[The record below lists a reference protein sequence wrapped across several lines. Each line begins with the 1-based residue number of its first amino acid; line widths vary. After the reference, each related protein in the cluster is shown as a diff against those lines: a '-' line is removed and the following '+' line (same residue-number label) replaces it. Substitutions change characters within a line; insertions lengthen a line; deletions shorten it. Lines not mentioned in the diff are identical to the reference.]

1 MSVILTIFGIGLL
14 LVIHEGGHY
23 FAARAVGIRVKVFA
37 IGFGP
42 RLFGWQRNG
51 TDFRVSLLPLGGYVQ
66 VSGDDPSRPPRPGD
80 LFYASAKQRLL
91 FYAGGIMANFL
102 FAFLIIPVL
111 FFVGVPFVSP
121 TVGAVSPDSPAWSA
135 GMLPDDVVLSIN
147 EREVH
152 GFRHISSGIALAERD
167 TSLDIVV
174 MRDGERVSLNLKPQ
188 FDEEKGFSTIGVAPA
203 YDLSLAPDS
212 DIAKVMGEHSQ
223 LVAINGLEIN
233 NALGSQLALLSLG
246 DGRSDFI
253 LSGLNSANQRRD
265 FTFQSS
271 DYVNR
276 TLAAP
281 AQLGVTVL
289 AQQVSV
295 ARGIFSEILVAG
307 DRIVAMNYQPLHISQ
322 PLSKQSD
329 LLEAI
334 SMRAS
339 GNLALSVVDTQN
351 NLRQVRVPP
360 TTAHQLLQDLAL
372 VPNDDMAFY
381 VHPQSAA
388 FAAGLRTGCSILR
401 ANDVAIQKM
410 SDLRSVISSNTEG
423 ESINFTVLQNG
434 SDEPTE
440 IGVIP
445 AAIPQL
451 DFGLMLMMKPTTVV
465 ARQPLHAISLG
476 FREAKAMVSEV
487 ATTAKRLF
495 TGEVASKNM
504 GGIISI
510 GVMTN
515 SFASQGLVSLFF
527 FLCLISVNLGVLNF
541 IPIPALDGGHI
552 LFALY
557 EIVSGR
563 KVSVAVQ
570 NVFQII
576 GVVLVLSMLV
586 FVTSN
591 DIQRLLQ

>member
-174 MRDGERVSLNLKPQ
+174 KRDGERVNLKLQPL
-188 FDEEKGFSTIGVAPA
+188 FDEEKGFSTIGIAPA

-212 DIAKVMGEHSQ
+212 DIAKVMGEYSQ
-223 LVAINGLEIN
+223 LVAINGLEIS

-246 DGRSDFI
+246 DGRSDFV
-253 LSGLNSANQRRD
+253 LSGLNTNNQRRD
-265 FTFQSS
+265 FTFESS
-271 DYVNR
+271 DYVNS
-276 TLAAP
+276 TLDAP

-295 ARGIFSEILVAG
+295 ARGIFSETLVAG
-307 DRIVAMNYQPLHISQ
+307 DRIVAINDH

-334 SMRAS
+334 S
-339 GNLALSVVDTQN
+339 LAQSETLTLSVVDTQN
-351 NLRQVRVPP
+351 DMRQVLVPP
-360 TTAHQLLQDLAL
+360 TSAHQLLQDLAL
-372 VPNDDMAFY
+372 VTNDDMAFY

-423 ESINFTVLQNG
+423 HSINFTVLQNG

-440 IGVIP
+440 IAVTP

-451 DFGLMLMMKPTTVV
+451 DFGLMLMTKSTTVV

-563 KVSVAVQ
+563 KVSVAMQ
-570 NVFQII
+570 NIFQII

>member
-174 MRDGERVSLNLKPQ
+174 KRDGERVNLKLQPL
-188 FDEEKGFSTIGVAPA
+188 FDEEKGFSTIGIAPA

-212 DIAKVMGEHSQ
+212 DIAKVMGEYSQ
-223 LVAINGLEIN
+223 LVAINGLEIS

-246 DGRSDFI
+246 DGRSNFV
-253 LSGLNSANQRRD
+253 LSGLNTNNQRRD
-265 FTFQSS
+265 FTFESS
-271 DYVNR
+271 DYVNS
-276 TLAAP
+276 TLDAP

-295 ARGIFSEILVAG
+295 ARGIFSETLVAG
-307 DRIVAMNYQPLHISQ
+307 DRIVAINDQ

-334 SMRAS
+334 SLTDS
-339 GNLALSVVDTQN
+339 ETLTLSVVDTQN
-351 NLRQVRVPP
+351 DMRQVRVPS
-360 TTAHQLLQDLAL
+360 TSAHQLLQDLAL
-372 VPNDDMAFY
+372 VTNDDMAFY

-423 ESINFTVLQNG
+423 HSINFTVLQNG

-440 IGVIP
+440 IAVTP

-451 DFGLMLMMKPTTVV
+451 DFGLMLMTKSTTVV

-476 FREAKAMVSEV
+476 FREAKAMISEV

-563 KVSVAVQ
+563 KVSVAMQ
-570 NVFQII
+570 NIFQII

>member
-121 TVGAVSPDSPAWSA
+121 TVGAVSPDSPAWNA

-174 MRDGERVSLNLKPQ
+174 MRDGERINLNLQPQ
-188 FDEEKGFSTIGVAPA
+188 FDEEKGFSTIGIAPA

-212 DIAKVMGEHSQ
+212 DISQAMGEYSQ
-223 LVAINGLEIN
+223 LVAINGLEIS

-246 DGRSDFI
+246 DGRSDFV
-253 LSGLNSANQRRD
+253 LSGLNADNQRRD

-271 DYVNR
+271 DYVNL

-295 ARGIFSEILVAG
+295 ARGMLSDILAAG
-307 DRIVAMNYQPLHISQ
+307 DKIVAINDH

-334 SMRAS
+334 SITGS
-339 GNLALSVVDTQN
+339 ETLTLSVVDTQN

-410 SDLRSVISSNTEG
+410 SDLRSVIGSNTEG
-423 ESINFTVLQNG
+423 QSINFIVLQND

-440 IGVIP
+440 IGVTP

-451 DFGLMLMMKPTTVV
+451 DLGLMLMMKPTTVV

-570 NVFQII
+570 NIFQII
-576 GVVLVLSMLV
+576 GVVLVLSLLV

>member
-23 FAARAVGIRVKVFA
+23 FAARSVGIRVKVFA

-42 RLFGWQRNG
+42 RLFGWQSNG

-80 LFYASAKQRLL
+80 LFYASAQQRLL

-102 FAFLIIPVL
+102 FAFLIIPIL

-121 TVGAVSPDSPAWSA
+121 AIGGVSPGSPAWSA
-135 GMLPDDVVLSIN
+135 GMLPDDIVMSIN
-147 EREVH
+147 DREVH
-152 GFRHISSGIALAERD
+152 GFRHISSGIALAERGA
-167 TSLDIVV
+167 SLAVAV
-174 MRDGERVSLNLKPQ
+174 KRDGELVNLSLQPQ
-188 FDEEKGFSTIGVAPA
+188 FDEEKGFSTIGISPA
-203 YDLSLAPDS
+203 YDLSLTPDS
-212 DIAKVMGEHSQ
+212 DIATSMGEYSQ
-223 LVAINGLEIN
+223 LVAINGLETSD
-233 NALGSQLALLSLG
+233 ALGSQLALLSLN
-246 DGRSDFI
+246 DGRSDFV
-253 LSGLNSANQRRD
+253 LGGLNADKQRRN
-265 FTFQSS
+265 FTFQSRA
-271 DYVNR
+271 YVNN
-276 TLAAP
+276 TITAP
-281 AQLGVTVL
+281 PQLGVTVL

-295 ARGIFSEILVAG
+295 ARGIFSEILTTGDKVVAING
-307 DRIVAMNYQPLHISQ
+307 DPI
-322 PLSKQSD
+322 SKQSD
-329 LLEAI
+329 LLAAMSSAGAKDLKI
-334 SMRAS
+334 
-339 GNLALSVVDTQN
+339 SVVDTQN
-351 NLRQVRVPP
+351 NLRQVSVPP
-360 TTAHQLLQDLAL
+360 VTAHQLLGDLAL
-372 VPNDDMAFY
+372 APNDDLAFY

-401 ANDVAIQKM
+401 ANDTAIQKM
-410 SDLRSVISSNTEG
+410 DDLRSVISNSAEG
-423 ESINFTVLQNG
+423 QSISFTVLQSG
-434 SDEPTE
+434 ETEQTE
-440 IGVIP
+440 IAVTP

-451 DFGLMLMMKPTTVV
+451 DFGLVLTVKPTTVV
-465 ARQPLHAISLG
+465 ARQPLRAISLG

-515 SFASQGLVSLFF
+515 TFASQGMVSLFF

-541 IPIPALDGGHI
+541 LPIPALDGGHI

-563 KVSVAVQ
+563 KVGIAVQ
-570 NVFQII
+570 NIFQIV
-576 GVVLVLSMLV
+576 GVVLVLSLLV

>member
-174 MRDGERVSLNLKPQ
+174 MRDGERVNLKLQPL
-188 FDEEKGFSTIGVAPA
+188 FDEEKGFSTIGIAPA

-212 DIAKVMGEHSQ
+212 DIAKAMGEYSQ
-223 LVAINGLEIN
+223 LVAINGLEIS

-246 DGRSDFI
+246 DGRSNFV
-253 LSGLNSANQRRD
+253 LSGLNTNNQRRD
-265 FTFQSS
+265 FTFESS

-295 ARGIFSEILVAG
+295 ARGIFSETLVPG
-307 DRIVAMNYQPLHISQ
+307 DRIVAINDH

-334 SMRAS
+334 S
-339 GNLALSVVDTQN
+339 LAKSETLTLSVVDTQN
-351 NLRQVRVPP
+351 DMRQVRVPP

-372 VPNDDMAFY
+372 VTNDDMAFY

-423 ESINFTVLQNG
+423 HSINFIVLQNG
-434 SDEPTE
+434 SNEPTE
-440 IGVIP
+440 IGVTP

-451 DFGLMLMMKPTTVV
+451 DFGLMLMTKSTTVV
-465 ARQPLHAISLG
+465 ARQPLRAISLG
-476 FREAKAMVSEV
+476 FREAKAMISEV

-576 GVVLVLSMLV
+576 GVVLVLSLLV

>member
-121 TVGAVSPDSPAWSA
+121 TVGAVSPDSPAWNA

-174 MRDGERVSLNLKPQ
+174 MRDGERINLNLQPQ
-188 FDEEKGFSTIGVAPA
+188 FDEEKGFSTIGIAPA

-212 DIAKVMGEHSQ
+212 DISQAMGEYSQ
-223 LVAINGLEIN
+223 LVAINGLEIS

-246 DGRSDFI
+246 DGRSDFV
-253 LSGLNSANQRRD
+253 LSGLNADNQRRD

-271 DYVNR
+271 DYVNL

-295 ARGIFSEILVAG
+295 ARGMLSDILAAG
-307 DRIVAMNYQPLHISQ
+307 DKIVAINDH

-334 SMRAS
+334 SITGS
-339 GNLALSVVDTQN
+339 ETLTLSVVDTQN

-410 SDLRSVISSNTEG
+410 SDLRSVIGSNTEG
-423 ESINFTVLQNG
+423 QSINFIVLQNG

-440 IGVIP
+440 IGVTP

-465 ARQPLHAISLG
+465 ARQPLRAISLG
-476 FREAKAMVSEV
+476 FREAKAMISEV

-576 GVVLVLSMLV
+576 GVVLVLSLLV

>member
-66 VSGDDPSRPPRPGD
+66 VSGDDPTRPPRPGD
-80 LFYASAKQRLL
+80 LFYAGAKQRLL

-111 FFVGVPFVSP
+111 FFVGVPFASP
-121 TVGAVSPDSPAWSA
+121 TVGSVSPDSPAWNA

-152 GFRHISSGIALAERD
+152 GFRHISSGIALAQRGA
-167 TSLDIVV
+167 SLDIVV
-174 MRDGERVSLNLKPQ
+174 KRDGERVSLNLLPQ
-188 FDEEKGFSTIGVAPA
+188 FDEEKGFSTIGVSPA

-212 DIAKVMGEHSQ
+212 DIAKSMGEYSQ
-223 LVAINGLEIN
+223 LVAINGLEII

-246 DGRSDFI
+246 DGRSDFV
-253 LSGLNSANQRRD
+253 LSGMNADNQRRD
-265 FTFQSS
+265 FSFQSS
-271 DYVNR
+271 DYVSS

-289 AQQVSV
+289 AQQVAG
-295 ARGIFSEILVAG
+295 ARGIFSETLVAG
-307 DRIVAMNYQPLHISQ
+307 DKVIAINGH

-334 SMRAS
+334 SIT
-339 GNLALSVVDTQN
+339 GPETLTLSVVDTQN
-351 NLRQVRVPP
+351 NLRQVSVPP

-372 VPNDDMAFY
+372 VPNDNMSFY

-410 SDLRSVISSNTEG
+410 SDLRSVIGNNADG
-423 ESINFTVLQNG
+423 QSISFTVLQDG
-434 SDEPTE
+434 SDKPTE
-440 IGVIP
+440 IDVTP

-451 DFGLMLMMKPTTVV
+451 DFGLMLTVKSATVV
-465 ARQPLHAISLG
+465 ARHPLHAISLG

-515 SFASQGLVSLFF
+515 TFASQGLVSLFF

-563 KVSVAVQ
+563 KVSIAVQ
-570 NVFQII
+570 NIFQII
-576 GVVLVLSMLV
+576 GVVLVLSLLI

-591 DIQRLLQ
+591 DIQRLLN

>member
-174 MRDGERVSLNLKPQ
+174 KRDGERVNLKLQPL

-212 DIAKVMGEHSQ
+212 DIAKAMGEHSQ
-223 LVAINGLEIN
+223 LVAINGLETS

-246 DGRSDFI
+246 DGRSNFV
-253 LSGLNSANQRRD
+253 LSGLDANNQRRD
-265 FTFQSS
+265 FTFESS
-271 DYVNR
+271 DYVNS

-295 ARGIFSEILVAG
+295 ARGIFSETLVAG
-307 DRIVAMNYQPLHISQ
+307 DKIVAINDQ

-334 SMRAS
+334 S
-339 GNLALSVVDTQN
+339 LAKSETLTLSVVDTQN
-351 NLRQVRVPP
+351 DMRQVLVPP

-372 VPNDDMAFY
+372 VTNDDMAFY

-423 ESINFTVLQNG
+423 HSIDFIVLQNG
-434 SDEPTE
+434 SNEPTE
-440 IGVIP
+440 IGVTP

-451 DFGLMLMMKPTTVV
+451 DFGLMMMTKSTTVV

-563 KVSVAVQ
+563 KVGVAMQ
-570 NVFQII
+570 NIFQII

>member
-121 TVGAVSPDSPAWSA
+121 TVGAVSPDSPAWNA

-174 MRDGERVSLNLKPQ
+174 MRDGERVNLNLQPQ
-188 FDEEKGFSTIGVAPA
+188 FDEEKGFSTIGIAPA

-212 DIAKVMGEHSQ
+212 DIAKAMGEYSQ
-223 LVAINGLEIN
+223 LVEINGLEIS

-246 DGRSDFI
+246 DGRSEFV
-253 LSGLNSANQRRD
+253 LSGLNADNQRRD

-271 DYVNR
+271 DYVNL

-295 ARGIFSEILVAG
+295 ARGIFSDILVAG
-307 DRIVAMNYQPLHISQ
+307 DRIVAINDQ

-334 SMRAS
+334 SIT
-339 GNLALSVVDTQN
+339 GYETLTLSVVDTQN
-351 NLRQVRVPP
+351 DLRQVRVPP

-410 SDLRSVISSNTEG
+410 SDLRSVIGSNTEG
-423 ESINFTVLQNG
+423 QSINFIVLQNG

-440 IGVIP
+440 IGVTP

-465 ARQPLHAISLG
+465 ARQPLRAISLG
-476 FREAKAMVSEV
+476 FREAKAMISEV

-576 GVVLVLSMLV
+576 GVVLVLSLLV

>member
-174 MRDGERVSLNLKPQ
+174 KRDGERVNLKLQPL
-188 FDEEKGFSTIGVAPA
+188 FDEEKGFSTIGVAPT
-203 YDLSLAPDS
+203 YDLSLDPDS
-212 DIAKVMGEHSQ
+212 DIAKAMGEYSQ
-223 LVAINGLEIN
+223 LVAINGLETS
-233 NALGSQLALLSLG
+233 NALGSQLALLSLS
-246 DGRSDFI
+246 DGRSNFV
-253 LSGLNSANQRRD
+253 LSGLNINNKRRD
-265 FTFQSS
+265 FTFESS
-271 DYVNR
+271 DYVNS

-295 ARGIFSEILVAG
+295 ARGIFSETLVAG
-307 DRIVAMNYQPLHISQ
+307 DRIVAINDHL
-322 PLSKQSD
+322 LSKQSD

-334 SMRAS
+334 S
-339 GNLALSVVDTQN
+339 LAKSETLTLSVVDTQN
-351 NLRQVRVPP
+351 DMRQVLVPP
-360 TTAHQLLQDLAL
+360 TSTHQLLQDLAL
-372 VPNDDMAFY
+372 VTNDDMAFY

-423 ESINFTVLQNG
+423 HSINFIILQNG
-434 SDEPTE
+434 SDEPAEVAVT
-440 IGVIP
+440 P

-451 DFGLMLMMKPTTVV
+451 DFGLMMMTKSTTVV

-563 KVSVAVQ
+563 KVSVAMQ
-570 NVFQII
+570 NIFQII

-591 DIQRLLQ
+591 DIQRLMR

>member
-174 MRDGERVSLNLKPQ
+174 KRDGERVNLKLQPL
-188 FDEEKGFSTIGVAPA
+188 FDEEKGFSTIGIAPA

-212 DIAKVMGEHSQ
+212 DIAKVMGEYSQ
-223 LVAINGLEIN
+223 LVAINGLEIS

-246 DGRSDFI
+246 DGRSNFV
-253 LSGLNSANQRRD
+253 LSGLNTNNQRRD
-265 FTFQSS
+265 FTFESS
-271 DYVNR
+271 DYVNS
-276 TLAAP
+276 TLDAP

-295 ARGIFSEILVAG
+295 ARGIFSETLVAG
-307 DRIVAMNYQPLHISQ
+307 DRIVAINDQ

-334 SMRAS
+334 SLTDS
-339 GNLALSVVDTQN
+339 ETLTLSVVDTQN
-351 NLRQVRVPP
+351 DMRQVLVPP

-372 VPNDDMAFY
+372 VTNDDMAFY

-423 ESINFTVLQNG
+423 HSIDFIVLQNG
-434 SDEPTE
+434 SDEPTA

-451 DFGLMLMMKPTTVV
+451 DFGLMLMTKSTTVV

-563 KVSVAVQ
+563 KVSVAMQ
-570 NVFQII
+570 NIFQII